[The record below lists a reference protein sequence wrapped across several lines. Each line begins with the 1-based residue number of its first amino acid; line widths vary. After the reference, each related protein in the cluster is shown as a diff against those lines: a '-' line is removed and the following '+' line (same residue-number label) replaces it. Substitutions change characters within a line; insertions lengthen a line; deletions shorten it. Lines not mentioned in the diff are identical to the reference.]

1 MSVLDRPPLA
11 PGAVGDGVGASARRP
26 DGPPKVQGA
35 FAYSSDLR
43 RDGMLFGATT
53 RSPHPHA
60 RILAVDTSAAEAL
73 DGVRCVLTHEDVPGR
88 PTFGLVLPDQPVLA
102 SDRVRFHGEAV
113 AIVAADDLA
122 TARAAAR
129 LVRVAYEPLPVLS
142 DPEQALDPGSVALH
156 PGGNVLRHLPVLH
169 GDVDAHAHEA
179 EVVIRGEYAVGT
191 QDQAPLGPESGLAV
205 PRPDGGVDLHIATQW
220 LHADRDQVAA
230 CLALEPGQV
239 RLVAAG
245 TGGAFGA
252 REDLTM
258 QVHACL
264 LALRTGR
271 PVQLPYTRQESFL
284 AHVHRHPARMAYEH
298 GATRDGRLV
307 YVRARLLMD
316 GGAYAS
322 TSIPV
327 VMVAASFLAGPYAVP
342 HAAFDA
348 RVVYTNNPPCGAMR
362 GFGAVQV
369 CFGYEAQMD
378 RLAAAV
384 GLSPLELRRRNA
396 LATGG
401 RLPTGQPVHGPAPV
415 RELLDHLDGLPAPA
429 EPAQGLPDGVRR
441 GTGYA
446 VGIKNIGFSEGFD
459 DFSTARVA
467 LRVDEA
473 TGDPVASVRTAA
485 CEVGQGVVTVQAQIA
500 RTELGVARV
509 DVLEADT
516 EIRNAG
522 PASASRHTLIT
533 GGAVHAACVAVADRV
548 LELAGVRLARLP
560 SELALA
566 REAVADRVTGERL
579 IGLGELL
586 GGEVVEEEREFRP
599 RATVPLDER
608 GQGDCHATFS
618 FAAHRVVADVDVE
631 LGTVRLVEVATVQ
644 DVGKAVNPQ
653 AVEGQM
659 EGGTAQGLGLALMED
674 LRSEGGV
681 VLNGSFGDYLVP
693 TSLDVPPIATHVL
706 ELAQPDAPYGVNGVG
721 EAPTVSAG
729 AAVLAALRDAT
740 GRELPRAPASLA
752 DLSGT

>member
-1 MSVLDRPPLA
+1 MTVLDRPALA
-11 PGAVGDGVGASARRP
+11 PGRVDGGVGTSARRP
-26 DGPPKVQGA
+26 DGPPKVQGR
-35 FAYSSDLR
+35 FAYASDLR

-53 RSPHPHA
+53 RSPHAHA
-60 RILAVDTSAAEAL
+60 RIRAIDTSAAEAL
-73 DGVRCVLTHEDVPGR
+73 EGVRCVLTHADVPGR
-88 PTFGLVLPDQPVLA
+88 PTFGLVLADQPVLA
-102 SDRVRFHGEAV
+102 SGRVRFHGEAV

-129 LVRVAYEPLPVLS
+129 LVRVDYEPLPVLS
-142 DPEQALDPGSVALH
+142 DPEAALDPASPALH
-156 PGGNVLRHLPVLH
+156 PGGNVLRHLPLLH

-179 EVVIRGEYAVGT
+179 DVVVRGEYAVGT
-191 QDQAPLGPESGLAV
+191 QDQAPLGPEGGLAV
-205 PRPDGGVDLHIATQW
+205 PRPDGGVDLHLATQW

-230 CLALEPGQV
+230 CLGLEPERV

-245 TGGAFGA
+245 AGGAFGA

-307 YVRARLLMD
+307 YVRARLLLD

-327 VMVAASFLAGPYAVP
+327 VMVAASFLGGPYVVP
-342 HAAFDA
+342 HATFDA
-348 RVVYTNNPPCGAMR
+348 SVVFTNNPPSGAMR

-369 CFGYEAQMD
+369 CFGHEAQMD
-378 RLAAAV
+378 RLAAAL
-384 GLSPLELRRRNA
+384 GLSPLEVRRRNA
-396 LATGG
+396 IATGG
-401 RLPTGQPVHGPAPV
+401 VLPTGQAIHGPAPV
-415 RELLDHLDGLPAPA
+415 RELLDHLEALPPPPLPAGGLP
-429 EPAQGLPDGVRR
+429 EGVAR

-446 VGIKNIGFSEGFD
+446 VGIKNMGFSEGFD

-467 LRVDEA
+467 LW
-473 TGDPVASVRTAA
+473 TGADGEPVASVRTAA

-500 RTELGVARV
+500 RTELGVERV
-509 DVLEADT
+509 EVLEADT
-516 EIRNAG
+516 GIGNAG
-522 PASASRHTLIT
+522 PASASRHTFIT
-533 GGAVHAACVAVADRV
+533 GGAVHAACVAVA
-548 LELAGVRLARLP
+548 ARAC
-560 SELALA
+560 ALA
-566 REAVADRVTGERL
+566 AEALGRPAEDLAVVPGGVADRAS
-579 IGLGELL
+579 GELL
-586 GGEVVEEEREFRP
+586 LGLADLLGDGVLEEERTFRP

-693 TSLDVPPIATHVL
+693 TALDVPPIATHVL

-740 GRELPRAPASLA
+740 GRPLPRAPASLE
-752 DLSGT
+752 DLSGA

>member
-1 MSVLDRPPLA
+1 
-11 PGAVGDGVGASARRP
+11 VGASARRP
-26 DGPPKVQGA
+26 DGPPKVRGA

-60 RILAVDTSAAEAL
+60 RIRAIDTTAADRAA
-73 DGVRCVLTHEDVPGR
+73 GVRCVLTHADVPGR
-88 PTFGLVLPDQPVLA
+88 PTFGLVVARPARARRRIACA
-102 SDRVRFHGEAV
+102 STARPWPSSPP
-113 AIVAADDLA
+113 
-122 TARAAAR
+122 TTWPPARAAAR
-129 LVRVAYEPLPVLS
+129 LVRVEYEPLPVLS
-142 DPEQALDPGSVALH
+142 DPERRGDPAAPSA

-179 EVVIRGEYAVGT
+179 RSWSAASTRSAPRTRRRSGPRAARGA
-191 QDQAPLGPESGLAV
+191 AA
-205 PRPDGGVDLHIATQW
+205 DGGVDLHIATQW

-230 CLALEPGQV
+230 CLALEPAQV

-245 TGGAFGA
+245 AGGAFGA

-271 PVQLPYTRQESFL
+271 PVQVPYTRQESFL

-298 GATRDGRLV
+298 GATRDGRLI
-307 YVRARLLMD
+307 YVRARLLLD

-327 VMVAASFLAGPYAVP
+327 VMVAASFLGGPYAVP

-348 RVVYTNNPPCGAMR
+348 SVVFTNNPPAGAMR

-401 RLPTGQPVHGPAPV
+401 RLPTGQAIHGPAPV
-415 RELLDHLDGLPAPA
+415 RELLDHLGGLPDPPAPSGGLPA
-429 EPAQGLPDGVRR
+429 GVVR

-446 VGIKNIGFSEGFD
+446 VGIKNMGFSEGFD

-467 LRVDEA
+467 LALGPD
-473 TGDPVASVRTAA
+473 GDPVASVRTAA

-509 DVLEADT
+509 EVLEADT
-516 EIRNAG
+516 EIGNAG
-522 PASASRHTLIT
+522 ASSASRHTFIT
-533 GGAVHAACVAVADRV
+533 GGAVRAACLAVAARV

-706 ELAQPDAPYGVNGVG
+706 ELAQPGAPYGVNGVG

-740 GRELPRAPASLA
+740 GRELPRAPASLD